1 MTSIIVFGYR
11 DVAVT
16 VVRSA
21 VVTVCSRAVFQKL
34 HNNSSVH
41 LDCSD
46 KFVVPLCSCLFDWVD
61 VAAQNYDYLDW
72 DECTLVCVS
81 CHCQRALVSLFIVIQ
96 NFTTS
101 FFVGLLMM

>member
-1 MTSIIVFGYR
+1 MTSIIVVGYR

-46 KFVVPLCSCLFDWVD
+46 KFVVPLCLCLFDWVD

-72 DECTLVCVS
+72 DDCTLVRVS
-81 CHCQRALVSLFIVIQ
+81 YHCQCAVIELM
-96 NFTTS
+96 
-101 FFVGLLMM
+101 LLHQL

>member
-1 MTSIIVFGYR
+1 MITSIIVCGYR

-16 VVRSA
+16 VIGSA

-46 KFVVPLCSCLFDWVD
+46 KFVVPLCLCLFDWVD

-72 DECTLVCVS
+72 DDCTLVRVS
-81 CHCQRALVSLFIVIQ
+81 YHCQCALVSLLIITQ
-96 NFTTS
+96 NSTTS
-101 FFVGLLMM
+101 FLLGC